1 MTIWIKLNG
10 TELELNDQKGNI
22 EAARKLGWKPK
33 TEAKKEKPIQAVKKE
48 APKKAK

>member
-1 MTIWIKLNG
+1 MTIWIKPNG
-10 TELELNDQKGNI
+10 IELELNDQKGNI

-33 TEAKKEKPIQAVKKE
+33 TEAKKAVKKE

>member
-1 MTIWIKLNG
+1 MTTWIKPNG

-33 TEAKKEKPIQAVKKE
+33 TEKTEPKKEVKKKQE
-48 APKKAK
+48 TKKDK